1 MQKFTCI
8 SYGDSDNQVNKAH
21 QGGIK
26 SQRLMMSEV
35 NVLFFSLYSILG
47 LMSNVLLQVR
57 KQSWFQDFK
66 DTVSLKSLFAYNNKL
81 IPPDPDFFSAGI
93 SFESDDK

>member
-1 MQKFTCI
+1 
-8 SYGDSDNQVNKAH
+8 
-21 QGGIK
+21 
-26 SQRLMMSEV
+26 MSEV
-35 NVLFFSLYSILG
+35 V
-47 LMSNVLLQVR
+47 LQVR

-93 SFESDDK
+93 SFESDDKWEFSDKLLNYWDYWYHLGLS